1 MTDHHPK
8 SGNEITLPWLNTM
21 LTAQAPTSN
30 ATPAI
35 TGYRCEPIG
44 ETAGFL
50 GDIVRVYL
58 DWHAPGQG
66 PGSIIAKFPTL
77 RPANLATGKGLLAYE
92 RELRFYEAFSTHC
105 PLQPPHFYGGAD
117 VSGQGDYLILIE
129 DLMGARFVS
138 QLDGLSFSD
147 AELAVRGLAS
157 MHAQYWNDPKLDE
170 PNALYQFSDWAPI
183 YEPSIASGWPLFE
196 GDFSDLIPKA
206 MHPMFGP
213 GNQMAGPIFH
223 YFSQNRPKTLLHG
236 DARME
241 NICFDPVTG
250 KPRMYDWQLA
260 AAGPG
265 AYDLMYFFANSIEP
279 AELFDV
285 GPGLIKDYHAA
296 LVAGGV
302 IDYPL
307 ADLMQDLQLS
317 ACLLFGF
324 ASMVGNFLAG
334 GGETE
339 RSIVAATTPRYWGVC
354 QLLKVDE
361 IIHDLPA
368 RLAS

>member
-8 SGNEITLPWLNTM
+8 SGNGITLPWLNAM
-21 LTAQAPTSN
+21 LPAQASTSN

-35 TGYRCEPIG
+35 TGYRCESVG

-58 DWHAPGQG
+58 EWHAPDQG

-92 RELRFYEAFSTHC
+92 RELKFYDAFSTQC
-105 PLQPPHFYGGAD
+105 PLQPPRFYGGVD
-117 VSGQGDYLILIE
+117 VTGQGDYLILIE

-138 QLDGLSFSD
+138 QLDGLSIAD
-147 AELAVRGLAS
+147 AALTVRGLAS

-170 PNALYQFSDWAPI
+170 PDALYQFSDWAPI

-196 GDFSDLIPKA
+196 GDFSDLIPEA
-206 MHPMFGP
+206 MHPMFAP

-265 AYDLMYFFANSIEP
+265 VYDLMYFFANSIEP

-285 GPGLIKDYHAA
+285 GPGLINDYHAA

-302 IDYPL
+302 NDY
-307 ADLMQDLQLS
+307 AMTDLMQDLQLS

-354 QLLKVDE
+354 QLLNVGE

-368 RLAS
+368 RLST

>member
-92 RELRFYEAFSTHC
+92 RELRFYDAFSTHC

-138 QLDGLSFSD
+138 QLDGLSISD

-170 PNALYQFSDWAPI
+170 PNALYQFS
-183 YEPSIASGWPLFE
+183 
-196 GDFSDLIPKA
+196 
-206 MHPMFGP
+206 H
-213 GNQMAGPIFH
+213 
-223 YFSQNRPKTLLHG
+223 
-236 DARME
+236 
-241 NICFDPVTG
+241 
-250 KPRMYDWQLA
+250 
-260 AAGPG
+260 
-265 AYDLMYFFANSIEP
+265 
-279 AELFDV
+279 
-285 GPGLIKDYHAA
+285 
-296 LVAGGV
+296 
-302 IDYPL
+302 
-307 ADLMQDLQLS
+307 
-317 ACLLFGF
+317 CL
-324 ASMVGNFLAG
+324 
-334 GGETE
+334 
-339 RSIVAATTPRYWGVC
+339 
-354 QLLKVDE
+354 
-361 IIHDLPA
+361 
-368 RLAS
+368 RLAVI